1 MPTSLRSIWSDPL
14 RFRDREEREG
24 SYQPGAQAP
33 RGGLYWVSHLR
44 HRLAHL
50 VFVEEGTIFPECR
63 RCAGGVRFSLQQ
75 RVQHLEQD
83 RDFAKRSR
91 LLYLESRKGKKDPKP
106 PRSA

>member
-1 MPTSLRSIWSDPL
+1 MPTSLRSIWSNPHL
-14 RFRDREEREG
+14 ARLREEPET

-50 VFVEEGTIFPECR
+50 VFIEEGTVFPECR
-63 RCAGGVRFSLQQ
+63 RCGGGVRYLLQQ

>member
-1 MPTSLRSIWSDPL
+1 MPTSLRSIWSNAYHARL
-14 RFRDREEREG
+14 REEPETT
-24 SYQPGAQAP
+24 YQPGARAP

-50 VFVEEGTIFPECR
+50 VFVEEGTILPECR
-63 RCAGGVRFSLQQ
+63 RCGGGVRYSLQQ

-91 LLYLESRKGKKDPKP
+91 LLYLESRKGKKESKP
-106 PRSA
+106 ARSA